1 MMTYITHDC
10 TGIFFIIMFVSYGP
24 PVLFSLH
31 HIIIIIISLFFSLH
45 THTHTHTHIEGDSD
59 QLIPPSHMKALFEA
73 AVRSRRKE
81 FYSVYGGTHN
91 DCMEVAGRLVMMVM
105 VVVVMMMMMMV
116 IMIIIM
122 MIIVMITMT
131 RRRRRIIERIY

>member
-1 MMTYITHDC
+1 
-10 TGIFFIIMFVSYGP
+10 
-24 PVLFSLH
+24 
-31 HIIIIIISLFFSLH
+31 
-45 THTHTHTHIEGDSD
+45 
-59 QLIPPSHMKALFEA
+59 MKALFEA

-105 VVVVMMMMMMV
+105 VVVVMMIMMMV

-122 MIIVMITMT
+122 IITMT

>member
-1 MMTYITHDC
+1 
-10 TGIFFIIMFVSYGP
+10 
-24 PVLFSLH
+24 
-31 HIIIIIISLFFSLH
+31 
-45 THTHTHTHIEGDSD
+45 
-59 QLIPPSHMKALFEA
+59 MKALFEA

-105 VVVVMMMMMMV
+105 VVAVM